1 MPTDFILDPD
11 LRAERKR
18 ESRRRLNTR
27 QIPSLRAVGFV
38 LLSLVL
44 LAIRAATGRSIDW
57 PAYLAL
63 VGSFAGYSGLSWL
76 VLARWYGRTGRLDLG
91 FAFLNLDVAF
101 YLAALAYGSRDQPWI
116 ALFLLV
122 RVADQVGTGFRRA
135 AYFAHL
141 ITLAYLGYAAAM
153 HHFTLRPT
161 PWQIDLLVAV
171 SLYVTGWYIALTSLT
186 VEQLRRRTQ
195 AAAHQAGELLAEV
208 TAQAAALEKAR
219 AAAETASRAKTEFL
233 ARMSHELR
241 TPMVGVVSVAD
252 LLLDAGLTPSQE
264 ELARMVA
271 DHGAEMLQLI
281 DRMLDFSSGTSGALT
296 LERQPFTVG
305 SLIEEILES
314 VRHRAQ
320 RKGLELRTD
329 LELDRGT
336 RCVGDRGRLKQVL
349 LLLVDNALK
358 FTATGR
364 VTLRVRETANP
375 AEGRLRFEVADTGPG
390 IDPSE
395 HHSIFVPFHQVDGSS
410 TRTHGGTGM
419 GLALAARIVELMDGR
434 IGVESRPGDGSTF
447 WIELDL
453 QAPIRTPA

>member
-1 MPTDFILDPD
+1 
-11 LRAERKR
+11 
-18 ESRRRLNTR
+18 
-27 QIPSLRAVGFV
+27 
-38 LLSLVL
+38 
-44 LAIRAATGRSIDW
+44 
-57 PAYLAL
+57 
-63 VGSFAGYSGLSWL
+63 
-76 VLARWYGRTGRLDLG
+76 
-91 FAFLNLDVAF
+91 
-101 YLAALAYGSRDQPWI
+101 
-116 ALFLLV
+116 
-122 RVADQVGTGFRRA
+122 
-135 AYFAHL
+135 
-141 ITLAYLGYAAAM
+141 
-153 HHFTLRPT
+153 
-161 PWQIDLLVAV
+161 
-171 SLYVTGWYIALTSLT
+171 
-186 VEQLRRRTQ
+186 
-195 AAAHQAGELLAEV
+195 
-208 TAQAAALEKAR
+208 
-219 AAAETASRAKTEFL
+219 
-233 ARMSHELR
+233 
-241 TPMVGVVSVAD
+241 MVGVVSVAD

-395 HHSIFVPFHQVDGSS
+395 HRSIFVPFHQVDGSS